1 MNCPKCGAPLAA
13 GAQFCTACG
22 TPVAQE
28 ATQNTRPTTGGVQ
41 LNSNDIVK
49 TLMSYNLVTVLGAI
63 LMFIA
68 LFLPFVSSKYSSAS
82 ITVGGSSGLDCPTLV
97 WLYAIL
103 IVAILA
109 CVVLKKERL
118 VAYFTLIPM
127 SGYLAL
133 IDAFGD
139 SSDGWAV
146 GFWFMMIGS
155 VLCLVAPI
163 VWKKLRPMIKL

>member
-1 MNCPKCGAPLAA
+1 MNCPKCGAPLAD

-22 TPVAQE
+22 TPIAQE
-28 ATQNTRPTTGGVQ
+28 TAQNTRPTTGGIQ
-41 LNSNDIVK
+41 PNSNDIVK
-49 TLMSYNLVTVLGAI
+49 TLMGFNLVMVLGAI

-68 LFLPFVSSKYSSAS
+68 LFLPFISSKYVSDS
-82 ITVGGSSGLDCPTLV
+82 ITIGGYMDCPTLV

-103 IVAILA
+103 IVAILV

-118 VAYFTLIPM
+118 ITYFTLIPM